1 MNESDIDEPDAEK
14 PDLPPDAPAPPSSS
28 AKAGERIAKRLA
40 RAGLCSRRDAERW
53 IAEGRVTVDGHK
65 LSSPALNVTDQAR
78 ILVDGKPIPVKTPT
92 RLWRYSKPRGLL
104 TTNRD
109 PEGRRTIFDE
119 LPKELPRV
127 ITIGRLD
134 YNSEGLLL
142 LTNDGELA
150 RKLELPSTGWARRY
164 RVRVNGDVDPLALSG
179 LAKGITIEGVR
190 YGAIGAQLDRQ
201 QGDNAWITMSL
212 TEGKNREVRR
222 ICEHMGWQV
231 SRLIR
236 IAYGPFQLGLLEP
249 GGVEEVSPRVVKEQ
263 MGEGT
268 GGAATA
274 AEKRRLRE
282 ETHDEKRR
290 LKREETAGAASK
302 KLRPGKRD
310 RDAKYAGAK
319 SDAHRA
325 APARGPRE
333 DRDAQRP
340 RGEKP
345 FSKPD
350 QPFEPRD
357 RALRGKR
364 GERRLEKIEEN
375 FETREARSFVKPDG
389 PRFDKRHDRPAP
401 RDARAKR
408 SINDRDAKRPVNDRD
423 AKRPG
428 DDRTAK
434 RPGDD
439 RAAKRSANDRAA
451 KRPMDAGA
459 KRPINDRDAKRSAS
473 DRDAKRPVDDRSAKR
488 PVDNRGAKRPDEK
501 HFKKDRRGKPGGAAG
516 AKPGHAHRRRPS

>member
-1 MNESDIDEPDAEK
+1 MTDTKETEPADA
-14 PDLPPDAPAPPSSS
+14 APRE
-28 AKAGERIAKRLA
+28 GERIAKRLA

-53 IAEGRVTVDGHK
+53 IAEGRVTVDGHR
-65 LSSPALNVTDQAR
+65 LSSPAVNVTDRSR
-78 ILVDGKPIPVKTPT
+78 ILVDGKPIPEKTPT
-92 RLWRYSKPRGLL
+92 RLWRYRKPRGLI

-119 LPKELPRV
+119 LPEELPRV

-164 RVRVNGDVDPLALSG
+164 RVRVNGDVDPAALTA

-263 MGEGT
+263 MGAET

-282 ETHDEKRR
+282 QAHDEKRR
-290 LKREETAGAASK
+290 QKREETGAPAQK
-302 KLRPGKRD
+302 KRRPGKREREAKWAKPGEAAPRR
-310 RDAKYAGAK
+310 RDEAPPGAK
-319 SDAHRA
+319 PFAK
-325 APARGPRE
+325 
-333 DRDAQRP
+333 
-340 RGEKP
+340 RGERPLGKP
-345 FSKPD
+345 ER
-350 QPFEPRD
+350 PFETRDRGQRGELPSPTGAGFEKARRREERSFGKPERPGAKPERPFETRD
-357 RALRGKR
+357 RAQRGKR
-364 GERRLEKIEEN
+364 GDRRLEKIEES
-375 FETREARSFVKPDG
+375 FETREARSFSKRDDRSSPANLPSPARAGYGKAGARHGKAEPGFAKAGRREDSAKGAAGKPDR
-389 PRFDKRHDRPAP
+389 PFVKREDREARPAP
-401 RDARAKR
+401 RDH
-408 SINDRDAKRPVNDRD
+408 
-423 AKRPG
+423 
-428 DDRTAK
+428 
-434 RPGDD
+434 
-439 RAAKRSANDRAA
+439 
-451 KRPMDAGA
+451 AGPA
-459 KRPINDRDAKRSAS
+459 
-473 DRDAKRPVDDRSAKR
+473 
-488 PVDNRGAKRPDEK
+488 
-501 HFKKDRRGKPGGAAG
+501 GKPGHGRKIDRRRKPGGG
-516 AKPGHAHRRRPS
+516 AKPGPGHAHRRRPS

>member
-1 MNESDIDEPDAEK
+1 MAEPDAEK
-14 PDLPPDAPAPPSSS
+14 PDFPPDEPATAPRE
-28 AKAGERIAKRLA
+28 GERIAKRLA

-65 LSSPALNVTDQAR
+65 LSSPAVNVTDQSR

-92 RLWRYSKPRGLL
+92 RLWRYHKPRGLL

-142 LTNDGELA
+142 LTNDGALA
-150 RKLELPSTGWARRY
+150 RKLELPSTAWARRY

-179 LAKGITIEGVR
+179 LAKGITVEGVR

-263 MGEGT
+263 TGDGT

-282 ETHDEKRR
+282 EAHDEKRR
-290 LKREETAGAASK
+290 LKREEMRGAAPK

-325 APARGPRE
+325 AASGRREERDERKARAEAPFAKPARPSV
-333 DRDAQRP
+333 
-340 RGEKP
+340 KP
-345 FSKPD
+345 A
-350 QPFEPRD
+350 QPFETRNRD
-357 RALRGKR
+357 ARGKR

-375 FETREARSFVKPDG
+375 FETREARSFVKRDG
-389 PRFDKRHDRPAP
+389 PRFEQRHSRPAAREAGRSETRSERPAP
-401 RDARAKR
+401 RDAE
-408 SINDRDAKRPVNDRD
+408 AKRPM
-423 AKRPG
+423 
-428 DDRTAK
+428 
-434 RPGDD
+434 DD
-439 RAAKRSANDRAA
+439 RAAKRPAD
-451 KRPMDAGA
+451 KRH
-459 KRPINDRDAKRSAS
+459 
-473 DRDAKRPVDDRSAKR
+473 V
-488 PVDNRGAKRPDEK
+488 
-501 HFKKDRRGKPGGAAG
+501 KKDRRGKPGGGTG